1 MEKKKIE
8 EFFGQIAD
16 RTTSTSSTL
25 LRVKEEELAREADA
39 AWQAAA
45 VLSDLAE
52 ALEEESERGLEKG
65 HEKQEKEEKEKD
77 GKEKASAS
85 ETNYESTE
93 RPESQ
98 DPPGSL
104 VGYSVEASPTS
115 YKSVSNSICVAVD
128 PRKPMASANPVEPKA
143 ARRTAAKAGATGAR
157 VEKSPT
163 KRKNSAV
170 SKASVK
176 DLRTKLQKT
185 REEELSPLRRHRDDG
200 RRERENTKEKPE
212 KEKDVK
218 DEKEK
223 KMEVKKATASEEL
236 RAKLLEAK
244 QRIAKKDQSR
254 EVLKDKKDKK
264 EKKEKK
270 RETWQF
276 QHFLR
281 SSWEG
286 IQPMPK
292 QQALPLLCREE
303 KKQERETEEKNLET
317 KIAEA
322 KARRLEEL
330 REREAQKVQQVHSK
344 AAARK
349 KKEVEDSVRELA
361 RKLSQDILE
370 ISEII
375 NVESIKEENV
385 KREGRVGHFGGNPVK
400 SEMVNTASTTS
411 TTSTATSTASTSG
424 LFGVKS
430 ESAPSTASA
439 TASESAALRALVISP
454 EIYAQ
459 QMSQLT
465 SMATPE
471 ATFFF
476 TAVEAVALSCH
487 SLGSSGE
494 RHTQLES
501 ESEKPTVCTIGWEP
515 NVEAHV
521 MIKLLEGYRIGS
533 IIDARPPEFNCDGFG
548 GACAA
553 HGWTYDRQPVL
564 SIHPYDLGPMGPVA
578 FNTIGRIVSQA
589 RASVAAG
596 SDGSCRRQ
604 CILFAGDQ
612 SWQEECN
619 WHIVQRLRGCAIEVQ
634 QISLD
639 RYWDEAAVFE
649 EEAEKGGVIVA
660 GPPLT
665 QVVDELRSQVGLPK
679 IGDERDRQLM
689 VTARAGLETW
699 VAKKFKQDLRLK
711 SKVLGPEA
719 TLKERID
726 CLREAC
732 PELSRVVS
740 MAHFLRMIG
749 NNSAH
754 TGGAAIPPRY
764 QLVQL
769 VQKLTFEIK
778 EADEVAKA
786 HSEADKKWET
796 AEPFAAVLAK
806 ISGEAQSSPQAP
818 VSARLQLQQSVI
830 LPQDGEHKATLVYLH
845 PFGSGNVRYLQG
857 KAAFAAKGLRIV
869 LPLAPSI
876 PVTAYKK
883 RQCIS
888 WFDYYGDSLNPSSL
902 EADPLSLE
910 DVRVRISLTLEREAT
925 LLGENGHKRL
935 LVGGLAQGGEAA
947 LHAALMHHQVVG
959 GFVGV
964 CTNLLP
970 CTLPEGNGRMKL
982 HFFGYDRDPKVWSTQ
997 TRDVLLPHHDLIEHG
1012 DIFGTTSFNLARIDF
1027 KLEAQCLHCA
1037 CEAVLA
1043 EDSPEGEGEAE
1054 NAAPVEGGEGGEE
1067 LGEHGE
1073 QEMEE
1078 KEEEAEEAEEEEK
1091 EGEEG
1096 EETAGGDVV
1105 DPLLNEMAAAIGID
1119 PEAVPLLDELSEEEI
1134 PGESLEAN
1142 PEREGEDEGEGEGQ
1156 KKEVE
1161 GAQRAPEAEEVV
1173 MSDGNQVSL
1182 VDSEP
1187 VVLMKATAKVLPS
1200 KRARTSYEQDGQRDL
1215 TEDDAQAEA
1224 PAQDKTEKST

>member
-1 MEKKKIE
+1 MS
-8 EFFGQIAD
+8 F
-16 RTTSTSSTL
+16 
-25 LRVKEEELAREADA
+25 
-39 AWQAAA
+39 
-45 VLSDLAE
+45 
-52 ALEEESERGLEKG
+52 
-65 HEKQEKEEKEKD
+65 H
-77 GKEKASAS
+77 
-85 ETNYESTE
+85 
-93 RPESQ
+93 
-98 DPPGSL
+98 
-104 VGYSVEASPTS
+104 
-115 YKSVSNSICVAVD
+115 VS
-128 PRKPMASANPVEPKA
+128 
-143 ARRTAAKAGATGAR
+143 
-157 VEKSPT
+157 
-163 KRKNSAV
+163 
-170 SKASVK
+170 
-176 DLRTKLQKT
+176 
-185 REEELSPLRRHRDDG
+185 
-200 RRERENTKEKPE
+200 
-212 KEKDVK
+212 
-218 DEKEK
+218 
-223 KMEVKKATASEEL
+223 
-236 RAKLLEAK
+236 
-244 QRIAKKDQSR
+244 
-254 EVLKDKKDKK
+254 
-264 EKKEKK
+264 
-270 RETWQF
+270 
-276 QHFLR
+276 
-281 SSWEG
+281 
-286 IQPMPK
+286 
-292 QQALPLLCREE
+292 
-303 KKQERETEEKNLET
+303 
-317 KIAEA
+317 
-322 KARRLEEL
+322 
-330 REREAQKVQQVHSK
+330 
-344 AAARK
+344 
-349 KKEVEDSVRELA
+349 
-361 RKLSQDILE
+361 
-370 ISEII
+370 
-375 NVESIKEENV
+375 
-385 KREGRVGHFGGNPVK
+385 
-400 SEMVNTASTTS
+400 
-411 TTSTATSTASTSG
+411 
-424 LFGVKS
+424 
-430 ESAPSTASA
+430 
-439 TASESAALRALVISP
+439 
-454 EIYAQ
+454 
-459 QMSQLT
+459 
-465 SMATPE
+465 
-471 ATFFF
+471 
-476 TAVEAVALSCH
+476 
-487 SLGSSGE
+487 
-494 RHTQLES
+494 
-501 ESEKPTVCTIGWEP
+501 
-515 NVEAHV
+515 
-521 MIKLLEGYRIGS
+521 
-533 IIDARPPEFNCDGFG
+533 
-548 GACAA
+548 
-553 HGWTYDRQPVL
+553 
-564 SIHPYDLGPMGPVA
+564 
-578 FNTIGRIVSQA
+578 
-589 RASVAAG
+589 
-596 SDGSCRRQ
+596 
-604 CILFAGDQ
+604 
-612 SWQEECN
+612 
-619 WHIVQRLRGCAIEVQ
+619 
-634 QISLD
+634 
-639 RYWDEAAVFE
+639 
-649 EEAEKGGVIVA
+649 
-660 GPPLT
+660 
-665 QVVDELRSQVGLPK
+665 
-679 IGDERDRQLM
+679 
-689 VTARAGLETW
+689 
-699 VAKKFKQDLRLK
+699 
-711 SKVLGPEA
+711 
-719 TLKERID
+719 
-726 CLREAC
+726 
-732 PELSRVVS
+732 
-740 MAHFLRMIG
+740 
-749 NNSAH
+749 
-754 TGGAAIPPRY
+754 GGAAIPPRY